1 MDYLGYGLAKEIA
14 IETIGYF
21 QVVEPY
27 KLQKFTIDK
36 LEMIL
41 KKYSIKDS

>member
-1 MDYLGYGLAKEIA
+1 MDYLGYGSAKEIA
-14 IETIGYF
+14 TETIGYF
-21 QVVEPY
+21 QAVEPD